1 MWWLLGLIN
10 VVIVL
15 LFAWF
20 YHKKIKEGEKW
31 LMYDKVALVI
41 LLLLAFL
48 SGFLGTLCFG
58 GIIVYL
64 IIDFVLYT
72 LKNR

>member
-1 MWWLLGLIN
+1 MIN

-20 YHKKIKEGEKW
+20 YHKKIKEGKKW
-31 LMYDKVALVI
+31 LMYDKVALVV

-48 SGFLGTLCFG
+48 SGLLGTLFFG
-58 GIIVYL
+58 GLIVYL
-64 IIDFVLYT
+64 VIDFVLYT

>member
-15 LFAWF
+15 LFVWF

-48 SGFLGTLCFG
+48 SGFLGTLFFDG
-58 GIIVYL
+58 LIVYL

>member
-31 LMYDKVALVI
+31 LMYDKVALVV

-48 SGFLGTLCFG
+48 SGFLGTLFFG
-58 GIIVYL
+58 GLIVYL
-64 IIDFVLYT
+64 VIDFVLYT